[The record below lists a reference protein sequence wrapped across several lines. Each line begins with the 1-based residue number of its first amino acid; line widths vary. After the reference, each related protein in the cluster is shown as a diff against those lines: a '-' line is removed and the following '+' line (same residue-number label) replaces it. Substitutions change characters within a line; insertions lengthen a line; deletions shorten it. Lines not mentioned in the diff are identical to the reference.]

1 MLQMPQNNFLDLLIK
16 SQDGDKAAY
25 LQFLNECSAYL
36 KLKIRKWINRPE
48 LAEELIQEVLIGIH
62 KNLQTFDR
70 SRSPEAWI
78 MGITRFKVIDYFRKN
93 PHKFQ
98 ELSGDVTNQEEFANS
113 IMNSIIE
120 TLDELPENLKEALI
134 MTKVEGLS
142 TREAA
147 LKLGIKENA
156 LRTRLSRAMAR
167 LKEEL
172 KT

>member
-1 MLQMPQNNFLDLLIK
+1 MLQMSQNKFSELLIK
-16 SQDGDKAAY
+16 AQDGDKRAY
-25 LQFLNECSAYL
+25 SLFLTECSVYL

-48 LAEELIQEVLIGIH
+48 VAEELIQEVLIGIH
-62 KNLQTFDR
+62 RNLQTYDPNR
-70 SRSPEAWI
+70 NAEAWI
-78 MGITRFKVIDYFRKN
+78 MGIARFKVIDYLRKN

-98 ELSGDVTNQEEFANS
+98 ELSGDVTNSEEFTNS
-113 IMNSIIE
+113 TIE

-147 LKLGIKENA
+147 VKLGIKENA
-156 LRTRLSRAMAR
+156 LRTRLSRAMSR